1 MDPLFSFRLKCLEP
15 VSYCELRP
23 KEIYTEEHE
32 KLLGTCN
39 THWTLFVDG
48 CDKDGKRIY
57 DLVRGQDCHQCR
69 RKTLGHH
76 TSCGKCQIVQGQF
89 CGDCLYTRY
98 GENAMEAKSNPNW
111 ICPVCRGI
119 CNCSKCR
126 TRKGWF
132 PTGRIY
138 RKVISLGYK
147 SVAHYLITTQR
158 GSANSEDSSSADSS
172 SKLPSAKSETSCI
185 SEHDSTVAK
194 EGLDDGET
202 RSKAKTNKVTCCAAK
217 NYDGYKDD
225 CRSESV
231 VTPDSQDDQASMDPG
246 CVTLSEPTPRK
257 RKYVERNPDCVASR
271 LRSQTNKP

>member
-1 MDPLFSFRLKCLEP
+1 MCSFM
-15 VSYCELRP
+15 
-23 KEIYTEEHE
+23 
-32 KLLGTCN
+32 
-39 THWTLFVDG
+39 
-48 CDKDGKRIY
+48 
-57 DLVRGQDCHQCR
+57 Q
-69 RKTLGHH
+69 
-76 TSCGKCQIVQGQF
+76 
-89 CGDCLYTRY
+89 
-98 GENAMEAKSNPNW
+98 
-111 ICPVCRGI
+111 
-119 CNCSKCR
+119 
-126 TRKGWF
+126 
-132 PTGRIY
+132 
-138 RKVISLGYK
+138 VISLGYK

-202 RSKAKTNKVTCCAAK
+202 RSKAKTNKVTCCTAK

-271 LRSQTNKP
+271 LWSQTNKP

>member
-1 MDPLFSFRLKCLEP
+1 MCSFM
-15 VSYCELRP
+15 
-23 KEIYTEEHE
+23 
-32 KLLGTCN
+32 
-39 THWTLFVDG
+39 
-48 CDKDGKRIY
+48 
-57 DLVRGQDCHQCR
+57 Q
-69 RKTLGHH
+69 
-76 TSCGKCQIVQGQF
+76 
-89 CGDCLYTRY
+89 
-98 GENAMEAKSNPNW
+98 
-111 ICPVCRGI
+111 
-119 CNCSKCR
+119 
-126 TRKGWF
+126 
-132 PTGRIY
+132 
-138 RKVISLGYK
+138 VISLGYK

-257 RKYVERNPDCVASR
+257 RKYVERNRLCCEQAAVTDQQAMSSSWSEHELLLLPSSFCDEGCRFMVHFAIGCRSIVIDDCGDR
-271 LRSQTNKP
+271 C